1 MQAFH
6 EIPKSSNLWIESV
19 EERAWAHLRR
29 EDFDK
34 ALGETV
40 TLLSPAMAPLVG
52 PESYY
57 LANLLALK
65 VCDYPRIFKNSELF
79 KNRHT
84 ERLAAM
90 QELAKSGTNK
100 NINAL
105 LERFDQKGVSVEAA
119 GPLVSW
125 IPRGTFRDQRFIRF
139 MESRRQWIS
148 EGRKAAEMAATGD
161 VLGTSEYI
169 QRISA
174 DAQIIADRLKQLAF
188 QRVRTLAGAEL
199 KEYSQ
204 NINKMHII
212 EGEVIHRLAVDESLK
227 GARSKLA
234 KVEDKGDVLV
244 FPYNSD
250 EVWFDEL
257 DNYKARVKDC
267 PTLKKA
273 AL

>member
-1 MQAFH
+1 MKYRRA
-6 EIPKSSNLWIESV
+6 PTCGSKAWKSD
-19 EERAWAHLRR
+19 AWTHLRKD
-29 EDFDK
+29 DFDK

-65 VCDYPRIFKNSELF
+65 VCDYPRIFKNSDLF
-79 KNRHT
+79 KTRHK

-90 QELAKSGTNK
+90 QELAKTGMNK

-105 LERFDQKGVSVEAA
+105 FERFDQKGVSIEAA
-119 GPLVSW
+119 GPLVEW
-125 IPRGTFRDQRFIRF
+125 VPRAAYRDQKFVRF
-139 MESRRQWIS
+139 METRRQWLS
-148 EGRKAAEMAATGD
+148 EMKKASDLIATGD
-161 VLGTSEYI
+161 ALGTSESV
-169 QRISA
+169 QRISV
-174 DAQIIADRLKQLAF
+174 DARMIANRLKQLAF
-188 QRVRTLAGAEL
+188 QRVRSLAASEL
-199 KEYSQ
+199 KAYHQ
-204 NINKMHII
+204 NLNKMHII
-212 EGEVIHRLAVDESLK
+212 EGEVIHRLAVDDTLK
-227 GARSKLA
+227 GQRSKLA
-234 KVEDKGDVLV
+234 KVEDQGEVLV

-267 PTLKKA
+267 PTLSKA